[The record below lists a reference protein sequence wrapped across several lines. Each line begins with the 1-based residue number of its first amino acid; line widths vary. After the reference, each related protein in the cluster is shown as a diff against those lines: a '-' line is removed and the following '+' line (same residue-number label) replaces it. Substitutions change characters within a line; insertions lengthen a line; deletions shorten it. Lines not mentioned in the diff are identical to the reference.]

1 MDDGWLNSH
10 NMLLRLQARRP
21 HHRGDVPVWIKIRI
35 DPTMPEH
42 AIIDRYLENL
52 GPADKDFEFEKH
64 ESGPEL
70 MAYMAAGTNLAAA
83 VIGLI
88 TAIIVA
94 RSQTHKRQG
103 LPEEPTELIVR
114 RFDEEHGVT
123 DEIIVRFGKTE
134 TNDEHLVEPHLMGEL
149 RKVTKRKT

>member
-1 MDDGWLNSH
+1 MDDWRLNSH
-10 NMLLRLQARRP
+10 NMLHRLQARRT
-21 HHRGDVPVWIKIRI
+21 HHRGDVPIWMKIRI

-52 GPADKDFEFEKH
+52 APADKDFEFEKH

-70 MAYMAAGTNLAAA
+70 MAYLAAGAGLASA

-94 RSQTHKRQG
+94 RSQTHKRQE
-103 LPEEPTELIVR
+103 LPEKPIELIVR

-134 TNDEHLVEPHLMGEL
+134 TNDKHLIEQHLMGAL
-149 RKVTKRKT
+149 RKANKRKT